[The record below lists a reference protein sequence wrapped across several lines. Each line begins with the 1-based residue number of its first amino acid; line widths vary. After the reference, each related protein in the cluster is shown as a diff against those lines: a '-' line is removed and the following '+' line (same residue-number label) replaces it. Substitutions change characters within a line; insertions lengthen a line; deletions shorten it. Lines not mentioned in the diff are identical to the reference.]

1 MSTGE
6 TSKATVLII
15 DDVPANLD
23 LLFKHL
29 HRSGYRVLVA
39 QDGQTA
45 VRQAE
50 YAQPDI
56 ILLDVMMPGID
67 GFETCRRLKT
77 NEITRE
83 IPVIFMTALADTAN
97 KVRGFEVGA
106 IDYVTKPFDR
116 QEVLAR
122 LETHLT
128 IRNLQKNL
136 LAEIAEREKVEAAL
150 RETMAELQVRN
161 EELDAFAHTVAHNLK
176 SPLGT
181 LMGIAEVLAA
191 DFAMPPNEL
200 KMYLESIVR
209 SGRKVNNIIDELLV
223 LASVR
228 KREVKPAPL
237 NMASIV
243 AEAQQ
248 RLNDLIKQTHTEV
261 LVPESWPAALGYAPW
276 IEEVWVNYLSNGIK
290 YGGQPPYLRLGATVQ
305 PDNQV
310 QFWVRDNGPG
320 LTPEERTRLF
330 MPFTRLSEVRTQGYG
345 LGLSIVRRIVEK
357 LGGEVGVESE
367 GALGEGSTF
376 SFTLPGVE

>member
-6 TSKATVLII
+6 TPKATVLII

-67 GFETCRRLKT
+67 GFETCRRLKA
-77 NEITRE
+77 NEITQE

-136 LAEIAEREKVEAAL
+136 RAEIAEREKVEAAL

-181 LMGIAEVLAA
+181 LMGIAEALTL
-191 DFAMPPNEL
+191 DLSLPPDEIRL
-200 KMYLESIVR
+200 YLESIAR

-228 KREVKPAPL
+228 KREVKPVPL
-237 NMASIV
+237 NMAGIV

-248 RLNDLIKQTHTEV
+248 RLNDLIVQTQAEV
-261 LVPESWPAALGYAPW
+261 IAPESWPAALGYAPW

-290 YGGQPPYLRLGATVQ
+290 YGGDPPRLRLGATIQ

-320 LTPEERTRLF
+320 LTLEERTRLF
-330 MPFTRLSEVRTQGYG
+330 KPFTRLAEVRTQGYG

-357 LGGEVGVESE
+357 LGGQVGVESE
-367 GALGEGSTF
+367 GEGSTF